1 MGEISE
7 FFKQEVKD
15 GYVHELQSGGRL
27 LAGTAR
33 NGDVKAKKVE
43 FPIIGKVNKVRK
55 LTGALT
61 DVVKVTG
68 GMSTV
73 EVDLEDYETEPDW
86 IFTPD
91 LEKMGVNAKQ
101 ALKERLAMSVGRK
114 HDMIQYDATAAFA
127 SDGSTD
133 HGSTGELIDYKK
145 FVTAKSKIT
154 GTGGVKPGNIYTG
167 IPSMQF
173 EQLKEYPSFSNADY
187 NGDSDLPFVNAVL
200 DKRSWNG
207 IHWLVLPDEYFSGP
221 DANNLYSYLWYK
233 NAIGVEANWG
243 DITTMK
249 QVETMQGNPWMI
261 KIGFGA
267 AAVGILRPGVQ
278 RIVYK
283 KQDAVE
289 AVPVLT
295 KEQV

>member
-7 FFKQEVKD
+7 FFRHEIKD
-15 GYVHELQSGGRL
+15 GYTHELQSGGRL

-33 NGDVKAKKVE
+33 RGDVKAKKVE
-43 FPIIGKVNKVRK
+43 FPIIGKVSKVRK
-55 LTGALT
+55 LTGSLT

-73 EVDLEDYETEPDW
+73 EVDLDDYETDPDW

-114 HDMIQYDATAAFA
+114 HDMIQWDALTAFA
-127 SDGSTD
+127 ADGNTD
-133 HGSTGELIDYKK
+133 HGTADAIVNYRD
-145 FVTAKSKIT
+145 FVAAKAKIAA
-154 GTGGVKPGNIYTG
+154 TGGVRPGEFYTG
-167 IPSMQF
+167 LPSMSF
-173 EQLKEYPSFSNADY
+173 EQLKEYKAFANADY
-187 NGDSDLPFVNAVL
+187 TGPDDLPFVNAVQ
-200 DKRSWNG
+200 DKRTWNG

-221 DANNLYSYLWYK
+221 DADNYYTYLWYRS
-233 NAIGVEANWG
+233 AIGVETNYG
-243 DITTMK
+243 DITTMEQIK
-249 QVETMQGNPWMI
+249 TMQGNPWMI

-278 RIVYK
+278 RIVFK
-283 KQDAVE
+283 KQTDIE
-289 AVPVLT
+289 EIPTLT
-295 KEQV
+295 KTAA